1 MGVIFLDSNRIERL
15 RSSLN
20 GDPEF
25 QLAARFM
32 SQNVRLGVADSEC
45 FVRVCEGV
53 VTEIKLTPFSEP
65 WSFSIEGSSE
75 SWSRLLEPVPPPF
88 YSSLFAGLQRGN
100 FILSGD
106 LEAAYAHF
114 WAVNRMLDIMR
125 SIQNE

>member
-1 MGVIFLDSNRIERL
+1 MGVIFLDSNKLERL

-65 WSFSIEGSSE
+65 WSFSIEGPSE

-88 YSSLFAGLQRGN
+88 YNSLFAGLQRGN
-100 FILSGD
+100 FKLSGD

-125 SIQNE
+125 SMQNE